1 MNFAAGSAF
10 SPLQLAA
17 VRVGLGLLA
26 LSRLGEAWSGAGA
39 ILAAALLLGIHRRYA
54 AAGLLV
60 AGLTAAPL
68 TSAPSLLG
76 LLLLLVVLPEKEA
89 FRWRGEEGDHG
100 SALMHCG
107 WRFAAWVMLVGAHLL
122 WVASGWLPPGMLTP
136 ALPAPL
142 AAAHLVL
149 LGLLAVPPARVPAWL
164 VLGVMTLGEAL
175 ILAGAWP
182 VAFGLLLLQILTFD
196 SRWFPARDDVR
207 RPVLLYD
214 GECGLCAA
222 VVRLLLR
229 EDAAGRLRFSP
240 LQGPAA
246 QAYLRARD
254 LPTSEF
260 DSLVFVPDW
269 ERPESLP
276 PRLRSEGAFAAADEP
291 GGICRVLSWLRIL
304 PRSWTDAAYS
314 GIARGR
320 GIFGPPERV
329 APAEDAAW
337 EKRFVR

>member
-68 TSAPSLLG
+68 TSAPPLLG
-76 LLLLLVVLPEKEA
+76 LLFLLVVLPEKEA
-89 FRWRGEEGDHG
+89 FRWRGEGGDHG

-196 SRWFPARDDVR
+196 SRWLPARDDVR

-246 QAYLRARD
+246 QSYLRARD

-329 APAEDAAW
+329 APAEDPAW

>member
-1 MNFAAGSAF
+1 MNFAAGTAF
-10 SPLQLAA
+10 TPLQLAA
-17 VRVGLGLLA
+17 VRAGLGLLA
-26 LSRLGEAWSGAGA
+26 AIRLGDAWSGAGA

-68 TSAPSLLG
+68 TTAAPLLALCAFFAG
-76 LLLLLVVLPEKEA
+76 LPETEA
-89 FRWRGEEGDHG
+89 FRWRGEGGDHG
-100 SALMHCG
+100 SALMHRG

-122 WVASGWLPPGMLTP
+122 WAAAGWLPPGMPTP

-164 VLGVMTLGEAL
+164 VLGVMTLGEAMVL
-175 ILAGAWP
+175 GETWPLAL
-182 VAFGLLLLQILTFD
+182 GLLLIQGSTLD
-196 SRWFPARDDVR
+196 VRWLPARDDAR

-229 EDAAGRLRFSP
+229 EDAAGRLLFSP
-240 LQGPAA
+240 LQAPAA

-254 LPTSEF
+254 LPTADF

-269 ERPESLP
+269 KRPESLP
-276 PRLRSEGAFAAADEP
+276 PRLRSEGALAAADEP

-304 PRSWTDAAYS
+304 PQSWTDAAYR

-320 GIFGPPERV
+320 GIFGPPEQV
-329 APAEDAAW
+329 APAEDPAW
-337 EKRFVR
+337 AKRFVR